1 MLTAELPGDRRP
13 DIERE
18 ICAKLRHIVGGYHFY
33 RRVARKHHQ
42 ILNDSVVVKNR
53 VFRILEGTK
62 AGEARVVT
70 SLVVLL
76 CFAAIPYR
84 QL

>member
-1 MLTAELPGDRRP
+1 MLTAELPGDCRP
-13 DIERE
+13 HIEGE
-18 ICAKLRHIVGGYHFY
+18 VCAQLGHIVRGDHFY

-62 AGEARVVT
+62 SAEARVVT

-76 CFAAIPYR
+76 CFASVAYR